1 MTDLR
6 FEIDFMED
14 PRERKFEKR
23 QVNMTEALN
32 NVFKQL
38 TMMI

>member
-6 FEIDFMED
+6 FEIDFMEET
-14 PRERKFEKR
+14 RERRFEKR
-23 QVNMTEALN
+23 QVNVTEALN
-32 NVFKQL
+32 NFFKQL